1 MYFHVF
7 GALCYLINDGEDPG
21 KLKPKA
27 DIGIF
32 IGYATAK
39 KAYRIYNEITH
50 LIMETSH
57 IEVDELTAIDS
68 GQFAIAP
75 RTADPTNTPLPTSTE
90 QDVPSASTSLTIH
103 EIQSPVLF
111 EGVEEQLQQ
120 APFDDDLF
128 LDILTSKPNLVMIVK
143 VKWIFKVNQDEFRGV
158 LKNKVRLVAKGH
170 HQEVGINLEESFV
183 PFTHIEA
190 IRIFVA
196 NATNKN
202 MTIYQMDVKITF
214 LNGELREEVYVSK
227 PKGFVNQDNPT
238 HVYKL
243 KKGLYGLTQA
253 PRAWYDMLLS
263 FLLSLCAVNLILF
276 TRKEGKDILM
286 KYGMDSSNLVDTPVV
301 YRTKLDED
309 LQGKTFDPTHYR
321 GMLGSL
327 TYLTSSR
334 PDLVFAVCMCA
345 RYQARPTENH
355 LHAVK
360 WIFRYLKG
368 STNMGLWYLKDTSI
382 ALKAYADVDHARCQD
397 TRRSTSSSA
406 KFLGDKLVSWSLKKQ
421 NSTAISSTEAEY
433 ITLSG
438 CCA

>member
-1 MYFHVF
+1 
-7 GALCYLINDGEDPG
+7 
-21 KLKPKA
+21 
-27 DIGIF
+27 
-32 IGYATAK
+32 
-39 KAYRIYNEITH
+39 
-50 LIMETSH
+50 
-57 IEVDELTAIDS
+57 
-68 GQFAIAP
+68 
-75 RTADPTNTPLPTSTE
+75 
-90 QDVPSASTSLTIH
+90 
-103 EIQSPVLF
+103 
-111 EGVEEQLQQ
+111 
-120 APFDDDLF
+120 
-128 LDILTSKPNLVMIVK
+128 MIVK

-253 PRAWYDMLLS
+253 PRAWYD
-263 FLLSLCAVNLILF
+263 I
-276 TRKEGKDILM
+276 
-286 KYGMDSSNLVDTPVV
+286 
-301 YRTKLDED
+301 TKLDED

-406 KFLGDKLVSWSLKKQ
+406 QFLGDKLVSWSLKKQ

-438 CCA
+438 CCAQIL